1 MKKKLYEKPTMQVVQ
16 LKQQAYLLQASG
28 NEVLRTDYGE
38 PIEETW
44 EDTWAREFSWD
55 EESFDSFISEE

>member
-28 NEVLRTDYGE
+28 DVNATMDGTWE
-38 PIEETW
+38 EET
-44 EDTWAREFSWD
+44 
-55 EESFDSFISEE
+55 I